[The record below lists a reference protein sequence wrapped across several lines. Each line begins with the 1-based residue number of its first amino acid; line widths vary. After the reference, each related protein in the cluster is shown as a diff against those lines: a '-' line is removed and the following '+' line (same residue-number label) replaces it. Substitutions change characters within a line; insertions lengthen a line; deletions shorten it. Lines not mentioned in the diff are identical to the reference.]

1 VELMAACQFGTFVH
15 DIHLVI
21 NSTHEFL
28 FCVSFNVFVC
38 GVFSGIS
45 LNMLF
50 ILGSAHNH
58 LAHIL
63 SLKIQVMYVHGF
75 YAKSF
80 PPKLPIIFKFLS
92 YFFKPR
98 IACTSSKLE
107 KCFFPHSCTT
117 Y

>member
-1 VELMAACQFGTFVH
+1 MAACQFGTFIH

-28 FCVSFNVFVC
+28 FRVSFNVFVC

-63 SLKIQVMYVHGF
+63 SLKFQVVCMYIMQSHF
-75 YAKSF
+75 LQNF
-80 PPKLPIIFKFLS
+80 P
-92 YFFKPR
+92 
-98 IACTSSKLE
+98 SSLN
-107 KCFFPHSCTT
+107 S
-117 Y
+117 